1 MNFVNCDFE
10 PTYKNYIDASNED
23 LTDTIYRREL
33 LSFFKCPFYI
43 KFIKFFPIYIY
54 NLCH

>member
-33 LSFFKCPFYI
+33 LSFLNVANIMILLFR
-43 KFIKFFPIYIY
+43 
-54 NLCH
+54 